1 MKSERKVTSFRCSLV
16 LTVFVKMAGGGLPPG
31 GDSLLS
37 PSPLPELLLGMCP
50 YAVLGILPS
59 DSSSSTST
67 SFFASVTVKA
77 IATAYRKAAL
87 RAHPDKN
94 KGREAEAAQEF
105 VRIQAAFS
113 FLSCEDTRSS
123 YHGYLEKKERHEQLL
138 AERRKSHTQADEKKR
153 KLAEDLQR
161 KEEAFLAKKTASWNS
176 SYDRGGGGAGRGGN
190 EEDRERLRRIRER
203 NEKLL
208 EEHREQCRTKSSVYD
223 TLKQNKQQRESSEQG
238 YGIGV
243 HGATGAAPVFSRVD
257 EEEEELDDLLK
268 RSVYVQ
274 WHLDGT
280 TPPPTAPSGV
290 SSSSSSPPAA
300 VATADGH
307 GHPNLSQ
314 KTKGVDGPSPFS
326 SSPVTPSLLSS
337 LFTPLHALYI
347 YGFTSSSGLVAFATR
362 ERAIQSALEFQRQQ
376 KALRKSGSSL
386 SSSRKPHPKEGQDV
400 KGFSERRESE
410 ESSAKTTDAKEE
422 EEKTRQ
428 PIRYKVK
435 LADQVENLKETLRL
449 LKEDTEGGGIPSD
462 GEALKTGPS
471 FSSSSFPGGVK
482 IHEDNVHRWRPFSST
497 ARTTTTN
504 ADAMRFS
511 SASTRAL
518 DPRLPQTSSAHP
530 SSSSSQTVI
539 RTTSLAEFEAAT
551 LRQLREAAAK
561 KKALTRQAIPRQPS
575 PDVVVLD
582 GDG

>member
-1 MKSERKVTSFRCSLV
+1 
-16 LTVFVKMAGGGLPPG
+16 MARGALPPG
-31 GDSLLS
+31 GDALLS

-59 DSSSSTST
+59 DSSSSPTSST

-161 KEEAFLAKKTASWNS
+161 KEEAFLAKKTSWNS
-176 SYDRGGGGAGRGGN
+176 SYDRGGGGGRGGN
-190 EEDRERLRRIRER
+190 EEDKERLRRIRER

-223 TLKQNKQQRESSEQG
+223 TLKQNKPQKQSSESG

-243 HGATGAAPVFSRVD
+243 GGGTGAAPVFSRVD
-257 EEEEELDDLLK
+257 EEEEDLDDLLK

-274 WHLDGT
+274 WNSDET
-280 TPPPTAPSGV
+280 TPRPATPSGV
-290 SSSSSSPPAA
+290 SSSSSSAG
-300 VATADGH
+300 ATADGCDH
-307 GHPNLSQ
+307 SNLSQ
-314 KTKGVDGPSPFS
+314 KARDADAPSPS
-326 SSPVTPSLLSS
+326 SAPTVTPSLLSS

-376 KALRKSGSSL
+376 KALRKSNSSL
-386 SSSRKPHPKEGQDV
+386 FSSRKQGQDV
-400 KGFSERRESE
+400 KGLAERRESE
-410 ESSAKTTDAKEE
+410 DSFARTNDSEE
-422 EEKTRQ
+422 EEKARK
-428 PIRYKVK
+428 PLRYRVK
-435 LADQVENLKETLRL
+435 LADQVENLKETLRSC
-449 LKEDTEGGGIPSD
+449 KEDTEGEGKISSSR
-462 GEALKTGPS
+462 ESLKTGSS
-471 FSSSSFPGGVK
+471 FSSSSSPGGAK
-482 IHEDNVHRWRPFSST
+482 IQEDHLHRW
-497 ARTTTTN
+497 
-504 ADAMRFS
+504 
-511 SASTRAL
+511 
-518 DPRLPQTSSAHP
+518 
-530 SSSSSQTVI
+530 
-539 RTTSLAEFEAAT
+539 
-551 LRQLREAAAK
+551 
-561 KKALTRQAIPRQPS
+561 
-575 PDVVVLD
+575 
-582 GDG
+582 G